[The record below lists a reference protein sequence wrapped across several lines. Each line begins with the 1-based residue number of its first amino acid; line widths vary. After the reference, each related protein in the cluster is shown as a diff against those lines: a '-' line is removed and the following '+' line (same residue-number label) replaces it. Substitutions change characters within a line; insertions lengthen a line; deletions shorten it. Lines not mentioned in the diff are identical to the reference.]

1 MVVLQPLKFA
11 EDVKAKEA
19 RFDFLIGLIG
29 LIGLMGLT
37 GLKSLILHDTTLCH
51 FSMETK
57 MQSTFRFE
65 LLSGY

>member
-19 RFDFLIGLIG
+19 RFDFVIVLIG
-29 LIGLMGLT
+29 
-37 GLKSLILHDTTLCH
+37 LILHDTTLCL
-51 FSMETK
+51 FSMEAK
-57 MQSTFRFE
+57 PHNTFRIT